1 MFVPLR
7 LHSVYSRGKG
17 SVTLEEAAQWAGRQR
32 LPAAALADVGNIYGW
47 GKWKRVAAGGGVRPL
62 FGCEL
67 ECGGRRFVF
76 LVKTREGYSNLMEI
90 FNRREVRDASGLV
103 VIYVPEGQSRF
114 GDSPSGDGKNG
125 DTKGDMY
132 LRYVSPSEPIVGISE
147 SSESRVWASE
157 AAMLDD
163 LREKV
168 APGDFYLG
176 AEFANFRRILECGGR
191 ESGGHVPIFPEKAK
205 NGDTYPGY
213 MSPFAGL
220 PVVWANPVKY
230 LTSPERLVLL
240 HAIEKKIPYPPERDR
255 LLTKVKIFG
264 PDQEALALRRFGD
277 AAKAAL
283 ARTVEVAEKCE
294 FVFEDVI
301 PGLPADLFPRTLR
314 DVVMER
320 LTAAKTLTW
329 EERRRARRELAVVE
343 QSGFGPYF
351 LAVHDIVEFAR
362 GRGILHNL
370 RGSGASSFL
379 GWLLGVSHVN
389 PMEFDLY
396 FERFLNR
403 GRPDPPD
410 IDIDFDSRRRDEVL
424 AYVLERYGAGKTG
437 AAFVCSLKSF
447 GARSALYETLR
458 AFGVPPEEARGLSKR
473 VPYFAEP
480 FYLRRA
486 APAPGRLD
494 VWKLAAELQDVYHET
509 SLHVGGVI
517 LTPAPVERFLPL
529 ETSAKGLRMTHF
541 DKDAVEDLRL
551 IKLDLLSVRGLAAIS
566 ETKEK
571 LKLRTLPPGDAGTYA
586 ALRAARTIGCFQVE
600 SPAMMNLLRRMK
612 PTDIHEITQALA
624 LIRPGPTE
632 SGMKEALLRR
642 RRGRRGPAKPGETK
656 AGDTYQ
662 RYMSPGEDAFL
673 ARILP
678 ETGGILL
685 YEEQVMQ
692 IAERVAG
699 MPPEEG
705 DFLRRNLRRGG
716 GGDPALRTKFVREA
730 GERGYA
736 APEVERL
743 WKTMEKFSSYS
754 FNKAHSASYAH
765 MAYQAV
771 YLKVRHPGPYFAAVL
786 NAGGGYYDLPEYIAE
801 AKRNGIRILGP
812 DANRSGSGFEVE
824 NGTGNGGNG
833 AGGGPGAIRVGLTSI
848 KGLGLKTIERVLEE
862 RKAGGQYVSVEDFLA
877 RTKPGKAEL
886 LALIRAGVFDSL
898 EPRRTRQVLRYFQG
912 LEHMEEVADIASDE
926 KRRMLYESLG
936 FLPEGDDLDLYEGK
950 RPALRVK
957 DLRDCAGTMVELV
970 VRVVD
975 ARQRETYG
983 MMRSGNGHDGHGA
996 EAGGSGGGWFGP
1008 GRSDGSNDAGPGPG
1022 NGSPGGYGGGDG
1034 GAARGTGRG
1043 GPKYFYLFEDET
1055 GLLEGIGETRCVT
1068 YGTPPVCFLRGE
1080 VRKDG
1085 EGVPKIYNCAF
1096 LRSF

>member
-17 SVTLEEAAQWAGRQR
+17 SVTLEEAAEWAGRQR

-67 ECGGRRFVF
+67 EIGGRRFVF
-76 LVKTREGYSNLMEI
+76 LVKTRPGYSNLMEI
-90 FNRREVRDASGLV
+90 FNRRAVRDASGLV

-114 GDSPSGDGKNG
+114 GDSPSG
-125 DTKGDMY
+125 
-132 LRYVSPSEPIVGISE
+132 YVSPSEPVAGIENSE
-147 SSESRVWASE
+147 SKVWAS
-157 AAMLDD
+157 AAGMLDD
-163 LREKV
+163 LRGKV
-168 APGDFYLG
+168 ALGDFYVG
-176 AEFANFRRILECGGR
+176 VDFANFRRILECGGR
-191 ESGGHVPIFPEKAK
+191 ESGGHVPISSEKAK

-255 LLTKVKIFG
+255 LLGKVKLFG

-277 AAKAAL
+277 AAKEAL
-283 ARTVEVAEKCE
+283 ARTVEVAEKCD
-294 FVFEDVI
+294 FVFEDVV
-301 PGLPADLFPRTLR
+301 PNLPADLFPRTLR

-320 LTAAKTLTW
+320 LTAAKNLTW
-329 EERRRARRELAVVE
+329 KERQRARRELAVVE

-379 GWLLGVSHVN
+379 AWLLGVSHVN

-424 AYVLERYGAGKTG
+424 AYVLKRYGAGKTG
-437 AAFVCSLKSF
+437 AAFVCSLKTF

-458 AFGVPPEEARGLSKR
+458 AFGVPPEEARGFSKR

-494 VWKLAAELQDVYHET
+494 VWKLAAELQDVYHEI

-541 DKDAVEDLRL
+541 DKNAVEDLRL

-624 LIRPGPTE
+624 LVRPGPTE

-642 RRGRRGPAKPGETK
+642 RSGRTGAPA
-656 AGDTYQ
+656 
-662 RYMSPGEDAFL
+662 EDAFL

-705 DFLRRNLRRGG
+705 DLLRRSLRKGR

-743 WKTMEKFSSYS
+743 WRTMEKFSSYS

-771 YLKVRHPGPYFAAVL
+771 YLKVRHPVPYFAAVL

-812 DANRSGSGFEVE
+812 DANRSGPGFEVE

-833 AGGGPGAIRVGLTSI
+833 SGGGAGAIRVGLTSI

-862 RKAGGQYVSVEDFLA
+862 RKAGGDYASVEDFLA

-886 LALIRAGVFDSL
+886 LSLIRAGVFDSL
-898 EPRRTRQVLRYFQG
+898 EPRRTRQILHYFQG

-926 KRRMLYESLG
+926 KRRMLYGSLG
-936 FLPEGDDLDLYEGK
+936 FLPEGDELDLYEGK
-950 RPALRVK
+950 RPVLRVK
-957 DLRDCAGTMVELV
+957 DLRDYAGTMVELV

-983 MMRSGNGHDGHGA
+983 MMRSATGHG
-996 EAGGSGGGWFGP
+996 GGGFGP
-1008 GRSDGSNDAGPGPG
+1008 GQSDGSNDEGPGPG
-1022 NGSPGGYGGGDG
+1022 NGDG
-1034 GAARGTGRG
+1034 GAGRG
-1043 GPKYFYLFEDET
+1043 GAKYFHLFEDET

-1085 EGVPKIYNCAF
+1085 EGIAKIYNCAF

>member
-17 SVTLEEAAQWAGRQR
+17 SVTLEEAAEWAGRQR

-114 GDSPSGDGKNG
+114 GDSPSGYMPPLGGSAEG
-125 DTKGDMY
+125 DRKEDM
-132 LRYVSPSEPIVGISE
+132 SPSD
-147 SSESRVWASE
+147 SE
-157 AAMLDD
+157 ATMLAD
-163 LREKV
+163 LRGKV
-168 APGDFYLG
+168 APGDLYLG

-191 ESGGHVPIFPEKAK
+191 ESGGHVPISSKLEHVP
-205 NGDTYPGY
+205 D
-213 MSPFAGL
+213 SLAGL

-255 LLTKVKIFG
+255 LLAKVKLFG
-264 PDQEALALRRFGD
+264 PDQEALTLRRFGD
-277 AAKAAL
+277 SAKEAL
-283 ARTVEVAEKCE
+283 DRTIEVAEKCE

-320 LTAAKTLTW
+320 LTAAKNLTW
-329 EERRRARRELAVVE
+329 KERQRARRELTVVE

-351 LAVHDIVEFAR
+351 LTVHDIVEFAR

-379 GWLLGVSHVN
+379 AWLLGVSHVN

-424 AYVLERYGAGKTG
+424 TYVLERYGAGKTG
-437 AAFVCSLKSF
+437 AAYVCSLKSF

-458 AFGVPPEEARGLSKR
+458 AFGVPPDEARGLSKR

-494 VWKLAAELQDVYHET
+494 VWKLAAELQDVYHEI

-517 LTPAPVERFLPL
+517 LTPAPVERYLPL

-571 LKLRTLPPGDAGTYA
+571 MKLRTLPPGDAGTYA

-624 LIRPGPTE
+624 LVRPGPTE

-642 RRGRRGPAKPGETK
+642 RSGRPGAPA
-656 AGDTYQ
+656 
-662 RYMSPGEDAFL
+662 EDAFL

-705 DFLRRNLRRGG
+705 DFLRRSLRKGR

-736 APEVERL
+736 AAEVERL

-771 YLKVRHPGPYFAAVL
+771 YLKVRHPVPYFAAVL

-812 DANRSGSGFEVE
+812 DANRSGPGFEVE
-824 NGTGNGGNG
+824 NGKENGGNG
-833 AGGGPGAIRVGLTSI
+833 SGGGPGAIRVGLTSI

-862 RKAGGQYVSVEDFLA
+862 RKAGGEYASVEDFLA

-886 LALIRAGVFDSL
+886 LALIRAGIFDSL
-898 EPRRTRQVLRYFQG
+898 EPRRTRQILRYFQG

-926 KRRMLYESLG
+926 KRRMLYGSLG

-950 RPALRVK
+950 RPVLRVR
-957 DLRDCAGTMVELV
+957 DLKDCAGTMVELV

-983 MMRSGNGHDGHGA
+983 MMRSGNGH
-996 EAGGSGGGWFGP
+996 
-1008 GRSDGSNDAGPGPG
+1008 
-1022 NGSPGGYGGGDG
+1022 GGGDDARPDPDNGSRG
-1034 GAARGTGRG
+1034 GA
-1043 GPKYFYLFEDET
+1043 KYFYLFEDET

>member
-17 SVTLEEAAQWAGRQR
+17 SVTLEEAAGWAAGRR
-32 LPAAALADVGNIYGW
+32 LPAVALTDVGNIYGW
-47 GKWKRVAAGGGVRPL
+47 GKWKRIAPVGGFKPI

-103 VIYVPEGQSRF
+103 VIYIPGRE
-114 GDSPSGDGKNG
+114 SGGGAADKKG
-125 DTKGDMY
+125 DTYKEYM
-132 LRYVSPSEPIVGISE
+132 SPPALPTNGNGGSAGS
-147 SSESRVWASE
+147 WASE
-157 AAMLDD
+157 DACLAE
-163 LREKV
+163 LRDKV
-168 APGDFYLG
+168 APGDLYLG
-176 AEFANFRRILECGGR
+176 ADFANFQRILED
-191 ESGGHVPIFPEKAK
+191 
-205 NGDTYPGY
+205 GDTYRRY
-213 MSPFAGL
+213 MSPNS
-220 PVVWANPVKY
+220 VVWANPIKY
-230 LTSPERLVLL
+230 LRSPERLVLL
-240 HAIEKKIPYPPERDR
+240 HAIEQKVPYPPERDR
-255 LLTKVKIFG
+255 LLGKIKIFG

-277 AAKAAL
+277 AVKDAL
-283 ARTVEVAEKCE
+283 ARTAEVAEKCD
-294 FVFEDVI
+294 FVFENVI
-301 PGLPADLFPRTLR
+301 PNLPADLFPRTLR
-314 DVVMER
+314 EVVTER
-320 LTAAKTLTW
+320 LTAAANLTW
-329 EERRRARRELAVVE
+329 KERQRARRELTVVE

-362 GRGILHNL
+362 RRGILHNL
-370 RGSGASSFL
+370 RGSGASCFL
-379 GWLLGVSHVN
+379 GWLLGISHVS

-424 AYVLERYGAGKTG
+424 KYVLERYGAGRTG
-437 AAFVCSLKSF
+437 AAYVCSLKSF
-447 GARSALYETLR
+447 GGRSALYETLR
-458 AFGVPPEEARGLSKR
+458 AFGAPPEEARSLAKR

-480 FYLRRA
+480 SSLRLA

-517 LTPAPVERFLPL
+517 LTPGPVERYLPL

-571 LKLRTLPPGDAGTYA
+571 LKLGTLPPGDAATYA
-586 ALRAARTIGCFQVE
+586 TLRAARTVGCFQVE
-600 SPAMMNLLRRMK
+600 SPAMMNLLRRMR

-624 LIRPGPTE
+624 LVRPGPTE

-642 RRGRRGPAKPGETK
+642 RSGRGRPG
-656 AGDTYQ
+656 ASAVPD
-662 RYMSPGEDAFL
+662 DAFL

-705 DFLRRNLRRGG
+705 DLLRRSLKKGRGG
-716 GGDPALRTKFVREA
+716 DASLRAKFSREA
-730 GERGYA
+730 GERGYG

-771 YLKVRHPGPYFAAVL
+771 YLKVHQPVAYFAAVL
-786 NAGGGYYDLPEYIAE
+786 NAGGGYYELPEYVAE
-801 AKRNGIRILGP
+801 AKRNGIRVLGP
-812 DANRSGSGFEVE
+812 DANRSAAGFEVE
-824 NGTGNGGNG
+824 KD
-833 AGGGPGAIRVGLTSI
+833 AIRVGLTSI
-848 KGLGLKTIERVLEE
+848 KGLGLKTIDRLLDERT
-862 RKAGGQYVSVEDFLA
+862 AGGAYVSVEDFLA
-877 RTKPGKAEL
+877 RMKPGKAEL
-886 LALIRAGVFDSL
+886 LALIKAGVFDVL

-912 LEHMEEVADIASDE
+912 LENMEEVADIASDE
-926 KRRMLYESLG
+926 KRRMLFESLG

-950 RPALRVK
+950 RPELRVK
-957 DLRDCAGTMVELV
+957 DLKGCAGTMVELV

-975 ARQRETYG
+975 ARQRVTYNTQLG
-983 MMRSGNGHDGHGA
+983 GNGQGGYGRG
-996 EAGGSGGGWFGP
+996 AGGGSDDEEPDP
-1008 GRSDGSNDAGPGPG
+1008 GDRWS
-1022 NGSPGGYGGGDG
+1022 GGYGGNGNG
-1034 GAARGTGRG
+1034 NGNGA
-1043 GPKYFYLFEDET
+1043 KYFYIFEDET
-1055 GLLEGIGETRCVT
+1055 GLLEGVGETRCLT

-1080 VRKDG
+1080 IRVGG
-1085 EGVPKIYNCAF
+1085 EGVPKITKCAF

>member
-7 LHSVYSRGKG
+7 IHSVYSRGKG
-17 SVTLEEAAQWAGRQR
+17 SVTLEEAAGWAAGTR

-47 GKWKRVAAGGGVRPL
+47 GKWKRLAPAGGFKPL

-67 ECGGRRFVF
+67 DVGGRRFVF

-90 FNRREVRDASGLV
+90 FNRREVRDAAGLI
-103 VIYVPEGQSRF
+103 VIYVPEGSARRIEE
-114 GDSPSGDGKNG
+114 DTKDKKG
-125 DTKGDMY
+125 DTYQGYM
-132 LRYVSPSEPIVGISE
+132 SPWPSE
-147 SSESRVWASE
+147 E
-157 AAMLDD
+157 ACLAD
-163 LREKV
+163 LREKIG
-168 APGDFYLG
+168 PGDLYLG
-176 AEFANFRRILECGGR
+176 AEFGNFRRILEN
-191 ESGGHVPIFPEKAK
+191 GGHVPISAK
-205 NGDTYPGY
+205 LEHVPDSLAPD
-213 MSPFAGL
+213 PLADL
-220 PVVWANPVKY
+220 PIVWANPVKS

-240 HAIEKKIPYPPERDR
+240 HAIEKKTPYPPERDR
-255 LLTKVKIFG
+255 LLGRMKLFG

-277 AAKAAL
+277 AAKDAL
-283 ARTVEVAEKCE
+283 GRTAEVAGKCE
-294 FVFEDVI
+294 FVFENVI
-301 PGLPADLFPRTLR
+301 PNLPADLFSRSFR
-314 DVVMER
+314 EVVMER
-320 LTAAKTLTW
+320 LTAATALTW
-329 EERRRARRELAVVE
+329 KERQRARRELAAIE

-351 LAVHDIVEFAR
+351 LVVHDIVEFAR
-362 GRGILHNL
+362 RRGILHNL

-379 GWLLGVSHVN
+379 GWLLGLSHVN
-389 PMEFDLY
+389 PIEFDLY

-424 AYVLERYGAGKTG
+424 RYVLERYGTGRTG
-437 AAFVCSLKSF
+437 AAYVCSLKDF
-447 GARSALYETLR
+447 GGRSALYETLR
-458 AFGVPPEEARGLSKR
+458 AFGVPPEEARGQSKR

-480 FYLRRA
+480 SSLRLA

-494 VWKLAAELQDVYHET
+494 VWKLAAGLQDVYHEI

-517 LTPAPVERFLPL
+517 LTPGPVERYLPL

-571 LKLRTLPPGDAGTYA
+571 LKLRALPPGDAPTYA
-586 ALRAARTIGCFQVE
+586 ALRAARTVGCFQVE

-612 PTDIHEITQALA
+612 PADIHEITQALA
-624 LIRPGPTE
+624 LVRPGPTE

-642 RRGRRGPAKPGETK
+642 RGGRSRSGASAVP
-656 AGDTYQ
+656 
-662 RYMSPGEDAFL
+662 EDAFL

-699 MPPEEG
+699 LPPEEG
-705 DFLRRNLRRGG
+705 DLLRRSLRKGR

-736 APEVERL
+736 APEIERL

-771 YLKVRHPGPYFAAVL
+771 YLKVHQPVTYFAAVL
-786 NAGGGYYDLPEYIAE
+786 NAGGGYYDLPEYVAE
-801 AKRNGIRILGP
+801 AKRNGLRILGP
-812 DANRSGSGFEVE
+812 DANRSGAGFAVE
-824 NGTGNGGNG
+824 G
-833 AGGGPGAIRVGLTSI
+833 GAIRVGLTSI
-848 KGLGLKTIERVLEE
+848 KGLGLKTIERLLDE
-862 RKAGGQYVSVEDFLA
+862 RAAGGEYQSVEDFLA

-886 LALIRAGVFDSL
+886 LTLIKAGVFDVL

-926 KRRMLYESLG
+926 KRRMLFEALG
-936 FLPEGDDLDLYEGK
+936 FLPEGDDLDLYQGQ
-950 RPALRVK
+950 RPELRVK
-957 DLRDCAGTMVELV
+957 DLKDCAGTLVELV

-975 ARQRETYG
+975 ARQRVTYG
-983 MMRSGNGHDGHGA
+983 ALHGGNGH
-996 EAGGSGGGWFGP
+996 
-1008 GRSDGSNDAGPGPG
+1008 
-1022 NGSPGGYGGGDG
+1022 GGYGGYG
-1034 GAARGTGRG
+1034 GNGGGTGGGTGGGSGDEGPEMAEGERG
-1043 GPKYFYLFEDET
+1043 GYGVGTNGAKYFYMFEDET
-1055 GLLEGIGETRCVT
+1055 GLLEGVGETRCVT

-1085 EGVPKIYNCAF
+1085 EGVPKITKCAF

>member
-7 LHSVYSRGKG
+7 IHSVYSRGKG
-17 SVTLEEAAQWAGRQR
+17 SVTLEEAAGWAARRR
-32 LPAAALADVGNIYGW
+32 LPAAGLADMGNIYGW
-47 GKWKRVAAGGGVRPL
+47 GKWKRVAPAGGFKPL

-67 ECGGRRFVF
+67 EVGGRRFVF
-76 LVKTREGYSNLMEI
+76 LVKAREGYSNLIEI

-103 VIYVPEGQSRF
+103 VIYVPDARKGQ
-114 GDSPSGDGKNG
+114 
-125 DTKGDMY
+125 TY
-132 LRYVSPSEPIVGISE
+132 LLQQKVGLTPSENE
-147 SSESRVWASE
+147 E
-157 AAMLDD
+157 ACLAE
-163 LREKV
+163 LRERV
-168 APGDFYLG
+168 GPGDLYVG
-176 AEFANFRRILECGGR
+176 AEFGNFRRVLED
-191 ESGGHVPIFPEKAK
+191 
-205 NGDTYPGY
+205 GDTYRRY
-213 MSPFAGL
+213 MSPSSF
-220 PVVWANPVKY
+220 VWANPVKY

-240 HAIEKKIPYPPERDR
+240 HAIETKVPYPPERDR
-255 LLTKVKIFG
+255 LLGRMRLFG

-277 AAKAAL
+277 AAKDAL
-283 ARTVEVAEKCE
+283 ARTAEVAEKCG
-294 FVFEDVI
+294 FVFESVV
-301 PGLPADLFPRTLR
+301 PNLPADLFPRGFR
-314 DVVMER
+314 EVVLER
-320 LTAAKTLTW
+320 LTAAGSLSWK
-329 EERRRARRELAVVE
+329 ERQRARRELAAIE

-351 LAVHDIVEFAR
+351 LVVHDIVEFAR
-362 GRGILHNL
+362 RRGILHNL

-379 GWLLGVSHVN
+379 GWLLGLSHVN
-389 PMEFDLY
+389 PLEFDLY

-424 AYVLERYGAGKTG
+424 EYVLERYGAGRTG
-437 AAFVCSLKSF
+437 AAYVCSLKDF
-447 GARSALYETLR
+447 GGRSALYETLR

-473 VPYFAEP
+473 VPYFADP
-480 FYLRRA
+480 SWLRRA
-486 APAPGRLD
+486 SPAPGRLD
-494 VWKLAAELQDVYHET
+494 AWKLAAELQDVYHEI

-517 LTPAPVERFLPL
+517 LTPAPVERYLPL

-566 ETKEK
+566 ETKDR
-571 LKLRTLPPGDAGTYA
+571 LKLRALPPGDAAAYA
-586 ALRAARTIGCFQVE
+586 ALRAARTVGCFQVE

-612 PTDIHEITQALA
+612 PSDIHEITQALA
-624 LIRPGPTE
+624 LVRPGPTE

-642 RRGRRGPAKPGETK
+642 RNGRRASPA
-656 AGDTYQ
+656 
-662 RYMSPGEDAFL
+662 EDPFL

-692 IAERVAG
+692 VAERVAG
-699 MPPEEG
+699 LPPEEG
-705 DFLRRNLRRGG
+705 DLLRRSLRRGR

-736 APEVERL
+736 APGIDRL

-754 FNKAHSASYAH
+754 FNKAHSASYAF

-771 YLKVRHPGPYFAAVL
+771 YLKVHHPAPYFAAVL

-801 AKRNGIRILGP
+801 AKRVGLRVLAP
-812 DANRSGSGFEVE
+812 DANRSAAGFEVE
-824 NGTGNGGNG
+824 D
-833 AGGGPGAIRVGLTSI
+833 GAIRVGLTSI

-862 RKAGGQYVSVEDFLA
+862 RRAGGDYLSVEDFLG
-877 RTKPGKAEL
+877 RIKPGRAEL
-886 LALIRAGVFDSL
+886 LSLIRAGVFDSL

-936 FLPEGDDLDLYEGK
+936 FLPEGDELDLYEGK
-950 RPALRVK
+950 RPPLRVK
-957 DLRDCAGTMVELV
+957 DLKDCAGTMVELV

-975 ARQRETYG
+975 ARQRVTYG
-983 MMRSGNGHDGHGA
+983 ARRGD
-996 EAGGSGGGWFGP
+996 EDRGGSGGWGG
-1008 GRSDGSNDAGPGPG
+1008 G
-1022 NGSPGGYGGGDG
+1022 NG
-1034 GAARGTGRG
+1034 A
-1043 GPKYFYLFEDET
+1043 KYFYMFEDET
-1055 GLLEGIGETRCVT
+1055 GLLEGIGETRCAA

-1085 EGVPKIYNCAF
+1085 EGVPKITQCVF

>member
-17 SVTLEEAAQWAGRQR
+17 SVTLEEAAEWAGRQR

-114 GDSPSGDGKNG
+114 GDSPSGYMPPSGGSAEG
-125 DTKGDMY
+125 DRKEDM
-132 LRYVSPSEPIVGISE
+132 SPSD
-147 SSESRVWASE
+147 SE
-157 AAMLDD
+157 AAMLAD
-163 LREKV
+163 LRAKV
-168 APGDFYLG
+168 APGDLYLG

-191 ESGGHVPIFPEKAK
+191 ESGGHVPISSKLEHVP
-205 NGDTYPGY
+205 D
-213 MSPFAGL
+213 SLAGL

-230 LTSPERLVLL
+230 LRSPERLVLL

-255 LLTKVKIFG
+255 LLGKVKLFG

-277 AAKAAL
+277 SAKEAL
-283 ARTVEVAEKCE
+283 NRTIEVAEKCE

-314 DVVMER
+314 DVVTER
-320 LTAAKTLTW
+320 LTAAKNLTW

-494 VWKLAAELQDVYHET
+494 VWKLAAELQDVYHGI

-571 LKLRTLPPGDAGTYA
+571 MKLRTLPPGDAGTYA

-624 LIRPGPTE
+624 LVRPGPTE

-642 RRGRRGPAKPGETK
+642 RSGRG
-656 AGDTYQ
+656 AGT
-662 RYMSPGEDAFL
+662 SAEDAFL

-692 IAERVAG
+692 VAERMAG

-705 DFLRRNLRRGG
+705 DLLRRSLRKGR
-716 GGDPALRTKFVREA
+716 GGDPALRTKFFREA

-736 APEVERL
+736 AAEVERL

-754 FNKAHSASYAH
+754 FNKAHSASYAF

-771 YLKVRHPGPYFAAVL
+771 YLKVRHPVPYFAAVL
-786 NAGGGYYDLPEYIAE
+786 NAGGGYYDLAEYIAE

-812 DANRSGSGFEVE
+812 DANRSGPGFEVE

-833 AGGGPGAIRVGLTSI
+833 SGGGPGAIRVGLTSI
-848 KGLGLKTIERVLEE
+848 KGLGLKTIDRVLEE
-862 RKAGGQYVSVEDFLA
+862 RKAGGEYASVEDFLA

-886 LALIRAGVFDSL
+886 LSLIRAGVFDSL
-898 EPRRTRQVLRYFQG
+898 EPRRTRQILRYFQG

-926 KRRMLYESLG
+926 KRRMLYGSLG
-936 FLPEGDDLDLYEGK
+936 FLPEGDELDLYEGK

-983 MMRSGNGHDGHGA
+983 MMRSGNGHGGHGGD
-996 EAGGSGGGWFGP
+996 GGSGVGSGP
-1008 GRSDGSNDAGPGPG
+1008 GQSEGSNDEGPGPG
-1022 NGSPGGYGGGDG
+1022 NGDG
-1034 GAARGTGRG
+1034 GAGRG
-1043 GPKYFYLFEDET
+1043 GAKYFYLFEDET

-1068 YGTPPVCFLRGE
+1068 YGTPPICFLRGE

>member
-17 SVTLEEAAQWAGRQR
+17 SVTLEEAARWAGRKR
-32 LPAAALADVGNIYGW
+32 LPAAALADTGNIYGW

-67 ECGGRRFVF
+67 EIGGRRFVF
-76 LVKTREGYSNLMEI
+76 LVKVRPGYSNLMEI

-103 VIYVPEGQSRF
+103 AIYVPEGQSRF
-114 GDSPSGDGKNG
+114 GDSPSGYMPPSGG
-125 DTKGDMY
+125 SAEDTKGNMPQF
-132 LRYVSPSEPIVGISE
+132 LRNWDVSPSCDL
-147 SSESRVWASE
+147 ANE

-163 LREKV
+163 LRGKV
-168 APGDFYLG
+168 APGDLYVG
-176 AEFANFRRILECGGR
+176 AEFANFNRLL
-191 ESGGHVPIFPEKAK
+191 ESGGHVPISSKLEHVP
-205 NGDTYPGY
+205 D
-213 MSPFAGL
+213 SLAGL

-255 LLTKVKIFG
+255 LLAKVRLFG

-277 AAKAAL
+277 AAKEAL

-301 PGLPADLFPRTLR
+301 PNLPADLFPRTLR

-320 LTAAKTLTW
+320 LTAAKNLTW
-329 EERRRARRELAVVE
+329 KERQRARRELAVVE

-379 GWLLGVSHVN
+379 AWLLGVSHVN

-424 AYVLERYGAGKTG
+424 AYVLKRYGAGKTG
-437 AAFVCSLKSF
+437 AAFVCSLKNF

-473 VPYFAEP
+473 IPYFAEP

-571 LKLRTLPPGDAGTYA
+571 LKLRTLPPGDAGVYA
-586 ALRAARTIGCFQVE
+586 ALRAARTVGCFQVE

-612 PTDIHEITQALA
+612 PADIHEITQALA
-624 LIRPGPTE
+624 LVRPGPTE

-642 RRGRRGPAKPGETK
+642 RSGRTGPA
-656 AGDTYQ
+656 AA
-662 RYMSPGEDAFL
+662 EDAFL

-705 DFLRRNLRRGG
+705 DLLRRSLRKGRGG
-716 GGDPALRTKFVREA
+716 EPALRAKFVREA

-771 YLKVRHPGPYFAAVL
+771 YLKVHHPVTYFAAVL
-786 NAGGGYYDLPEYIAE
+786 NAGGGYYDLPEYVAE
-801 AKRNGIRILGP
+801 VKRNGIRVLGP
-812 DANRSGSGFEVE
+812 DANRSGPGFEVE
-824 NGTGNGGNG
+824 DGAGNGGNG
-833 AGGGPGAIRVGLTSI
+833 SGGGPGIIRVGFTSI

-862 RKAGGQYVSVEDFLA
+862 RKAGGEYASVEDFLA

-936 FLPEGDDLDLYEGK
+936 FLPEGDELDLFEGK
-950 RPALRVK
+950 RPTLRVK
-957 DLRDCAGTMVELV
+957 NLGDCAGTMVELV

-975 ARQRETYG
+975 ARQREIYG
-983 MMRSGNGHDGHGA
+983 MMRSGNGKGA
-996 EAGGSGGGWFGP
+996 GAGG
-1008 GRSDGSNDAGPGPG
+1008 G
-1022 NGSPGGYGGGDG
+1022 NGSRG
-1034 GAARGTGRG
+1034 GA
-1043 GPKYFYLFEDET
+1043 KYFYLFEDET

>member
-17 SVTLEEAAQWAGRQR
+17 SVTLEEAASWAAGKG
-32 LPAAALADVGNIYGW
+32 LPAAALTDAGNIYGW
-47 GKWKRVAAGGGVRPL
+47 GKWKRIAPAGGFKPV

-76 LVKTREGYSNLMEI
+76 LVRTREGYPNLMEI
-90 FNRREVRDASGLV
+90 FNRREVRDASGLA
-103 VIYVPEGQSRF
+103 VIYVPGRE
-114 GDSPSGDGKNG
+114 NG
-125 DTKGDMY
+125 GGVAGGA
-132 LRYVSPSEPIVGISE
+132 L
-147 SSESRVWASE
+147 A
-157 AAMLDD
+157 D
-163 LREKV
+163 LRDKV
-168 APGDFYLG
+168 APGDLYLG
-176 AEFANFRRILECGGR
+176 ADFANFNRLR
-191 ESGGHVPIFPEKAK
+191 ESRVLA
-205 NGDTYPGY
+205 D
-213 MSPFAGL
+213 L
-220 PVVWANPVKY
+220 PVVWVNPIKY
-230 LTSPERLVLL
+230 LRSPERLVLL
-240 HAIEKKIPYPPERDR
+240 HAIEQKVPYPPERDR
-255 LLTKVKIFG
+255 LLGKVRLFG

-277 AAKAAL
+277 AVKDAL
-283 ARTVEVAEKCE
+283 ARTAEVAEKCE
-294 FVFEDVI
+294 FVFENVI
-301 PGLPADLFPRTLR
+301 PNLPADLFPRTLR
-314 DVVMER
+314 EVVMER
-320 LTAAKTLTW
+320 LTASANLTW
-329 EERRRARRELAVVE
+329 KERQRARRELTAVE

-379 GWLLGVSHVN
+379 AWLLGVSHVS

-424 AYVLERYGAGKTG
+424 KYVLERYGAGKTG
-437 AAFVCSLKSF
+437 AAYVCSLKSF
-447 GARSALYETLR
+447 GGRSALYETLR
-458 AFGVPPEEARGLSKR
+458 AFGAPPEEARSLSKR

-480 FYLRRA
+480 SSLRLA

-517 LTPAPVERFLPL
+517 LTPGPVERYLPL

-571 LKLRTLPPGDAGTYA
+571 LKLKTLPPGDAATYA
-586 ALRAARTIGCFQVE
+586 TLRAARTVGCFQVE

-612 PTDIHEITQALA
+612 PVDIHEITQALA
-624 LIRPGPTE
+624 LVRPGPTE

-642 RRGRRGPAKPGETK
+642 RSGRGRPG
-656 AGDTYQ
+656 ASAVPD
-662 RYMSPGEDAFL
+662 DAFL

-705 DFLRRNLRRGG
+705 DLLRRSLKKGRGG
-716 GGDPALRTKFVREA
+716 DAALRAKFVREA
-730 GERGYA
+730 GERGYG
-736 APEVERL
+736 APEVDRL

-771 YLKVRHPGPYFAAVL
+771 YLKVHQPVAYFAAVL
-786 NAGGGYYDLPEYIAE
+786 NAGGGYYELPEYVAE

-812 DANRSGSGFEVE
+812 DANRSAAGFEVE
-824 NGTGNGGNG
+824 KD
-833 AGGGPGAIRVGLTSI
+833 AIRVGLTSI
-848 KGLGLKTIERVLEE
+848 KGLGLKTIDRLLDERA
-862 RKAGGQYVSVEDFLA
+862 AGGAYVSVEDFLA
-877 RTKPGKAEL
+877 RMKPGKAEL
-886 LALIRAGVFDSL
+886 LALIKAGVFDVL

-912 LEHMEEVADIASDE
+912 LENMEEVADIASDE
-926 KRRMLYESLG
+926 KRRMLFESLG

-950 RPALRVK
+950 RPELRVK
-957 DLRDCAGTMVELV
+957 DLKSCAGTMVEII

-975 ARQRETYG
+975 ARQRVTYNAQLG
-983 MMRSGNGHDGHGA
+983 GNGQGGYGGFGRG
-996 EAGGSGGGWFGP
+996 AGGGSDDEETDP
-1008 GRSDGSNDAGPGPG
+1008 GDRW
-1022 NGSPGGYGGGDG
+1022 PGGYGGNGNG
-1034 GAARGTGRG
+1034 NGA
-1043 GPKYFYLFEDET
+1043 KYFYIFEDET
-1055 GLLEGIGETRCVT
+1055 GLLEGVGETRCLT

-1080 VRKDG
+1080 IRVDG
-1085 EGVPKIYNCAF
+1085 EGVPKITKCAF

>member
-1 MFVPLR
+1 MFIPLR

-17 SVTLEEAAQWAGRQR
+17 SVTLEEAAEWAGRQR

-114 GDSPSGDGKNG
+114 GDSPSGYMPPSGG
-125 DTKGDMY
+125 SAEDTKGDMY
-132 LRYVSPSEPIVGISE
+132 LRYVSPSEPVVGIPE

-157 AAMLDD
+157 VAMLAD
-163 LREKV
+163 LRAKV
-168 APGDFYLG
+168 APGDLYLG

-191 ESGGHVPIFPEKAK
+191 ESGGHVPVSSKLEHVPDSLVPDSLA
-205 NGDTYPGY
+205 D
-213 MSPFAGL
+213 L
-220 PVVWANPVKY
+220 PVVWTNPVKY
-230 LTSPERLVLL
+230 LASPERLVLL

-255 LLTKVKIFG
+255 LLAKVKIFG

-277 AAKAAL
+277 AAKEAL
-283 ARTVEVAEKCE
+283 ARTVEAAEKCE
-294 FVFEDVI
+294 FVFEGVV
-301 PGLPADLFPRTLR
+301 PNLPADLFPRTLR
-314 DVVMER
+314 DVVTER
-320 LTAAKTLTW
+320 LTAAKNLTW
-329 EERRRARRELAVVE
+329 KERQRARRELAVVE

-379 GWLLGVSHVN
+379 AWLLGVSHVN

-424 AYVLERYGAGKTG
+424 AYVLKRYGAGNTG
-437 AAFVCSLKSF
+437 AAFVCSLKNF

-458 AFGVPPEEARGLSKR
+458 AFGVPPEEARGLAKR

-517 LTPAPVERFLPL
+517 LTPAPVERYLPL

-571 LKLRTLPPGDAGTYA
+571 LKLRTLPPADAGTYA
-586 ALRAARTIGCFQVE
+586 ALRAARTVGCFQVE

-612 PTDIHEITQALA
+612 PADIHEITQALA

-642 RRGRRGPAKPGETK
+642 RSGRG
-656 AGDTYQ
+656 AGT
-662 RYMSPGEDAFL
+662 SAADAFL

-692 IAERVAG
+692 VAERVAG

-705 DFLRRNLRRGG
+705 DLLRRSLRKGR

-736 APEVERL
+736 TAEVERL

-754 FNKAHSASYAH
+754 FNKAHSASYAF

-771 YLKVRHPGPYFAAVL
+771 YLKVRHPVPYFAAVL

-801 AKRNGIRILGP
+801 AKRNGIHILGP
-812 DANRSGSGFEVE
+812 DANRSGPGFEVE

-833 AGGGPGAIRVGLTSI
+833 SGGGSGTIRVGFTSI

-862 RKAGGQYVSVEDFLA
+862 RKAGGEYASVEDFLA

-886 LALIRAGVFDSL
+886 LSLIRAGVFDSL
-898 EPRRTRQVLRYFQG
+898 EPRRTRQILRYFQG

-936 FLPEGDDLDLYEGK
+936 FLPEGDELDLYEGK

-957 DLRDCAGTMVELV
+957 DLGDCAGTMVELV

-983 MMRSGNGHDGHGA
+983 MMRSGNGHGGHG
-996 EAGGSGGGWFGP
+996 GGVGSGDGAWFGP
-1008 GRSDGSNDAGPGPG
+1008 GRGEGNDDAGPDPD
-1022 NGSPGGYGGGDG
+1022 NGSRG
-1034 GAARGTGRG
+1034 GA
-1043 GPKYFYLFEDET
+1043 KYFYLFEDET

-1085 EGVPKIYNCAF
+1085 EGVPKITNCAF

>member
-7 LHSVYSRGKG
+7 IHSVYSRGKG
-17 SVTLEEAAQWAGRQR
+17 SVTLEEAAGWAARRR
-32 LPAAALADVGNIYGW
+32 LAAAGLADAGNIYGW
-47 GKWKRVAAGGGVRPL
+47 GKWKRVAPSGGFKPL

-76 LVKTREGYSNLMEI
+76 LVRTGAGYSNLMEI

-103 VIYVPEGQSRF
+103 VIYIPGARGGQTYLLQQKV
-114 GDSPSGDGKNG
+114 GLTPSDG
-125 DTKGDMY
+125 
-132 LRYVSPSEPIVGISE
+132 P
-147 SSESRVWASE
+147 SE
-157 AAMLDD
+157 AAMIAD

-168 APGDFYLG
+168 APGDLYVG
-176 AEFANFRRILECGGR
+176 AEFGNFA
-191 ESGGHVPIFPEKAK
+191 P
-205 NGDTYPGY
+205 GDTDKSMFPGCGAD
-213 MSPFAGL
+213 PLADL

-240 HAIEKKIPYPPERDR
+240 HAIEKKVPYPPERDR
-255 LLTKVKIFG
+255 LLGKVRLYG

-277 AAKAAL
+277 AAKDAL
-283 ARTVEVAEKCE
+283 ARTAEVAEKCD
-294 FVFEDVI
+294 FAFDGIV
-301 PGLPADLFPRTLR
+301 PNLPADLFPRSLR
-314 DVVMER
+314 EVVMER
-320 LTAAKTLTW
+320 LTAAKSLTW
-329 EERRRARRELAVVE
+329 KERQRARRELAAVE

-351 LAVHDIVEFAR
+351 LVVHDIVEFAR
-362 GRGILHNL
+362 RRGILHNL

-379 GWLLGVSHVN
+379 AWLLGVSHVS

-424 AYVLERYGAGKTG
+424 TYVLERYGAGKTG
-437 AAFVCSLKSF
+437 AAYVCSLKDF
-447 GARSALYETLR
+447 GGRSALYETLR

-480 FYLRRA
+480 SWLRRA

-494 VWKLAAELQDVYHET
+494 AWKLAAELQDVYHEI

-517 LTPAPVERFLPL
+517 LTPAPAERFLPL

-566 ETKEK
+566 ETKDR
-571 LKLRTLPPGDAGTYA
+571 LKLRTLPPADAATYA
-586 ALRAARTIGCFQVE
+586 ALRSARTVGCFQVE

-612 PTDIHEITQALA
+612 PADIHEITQALA
-624 LIRPGPTE
+624 LVRPGPTE

-642 RRGRRGPAKPGETK
+642 RNGRGRSVAVP
-656 AGDTYQ
+656 
-662 RYMSPGEDAFL
+662 EDPFL

-692 IAERVAG
+692 VAERVAG
-699 MPPEEG
+699 LPPEEG
-705 DFLRRNLRRGG
+705 DLLRRSLRKGR

-736 APEVERL
+736 AAEAERL
-743 WKTMEKFSSYS
+743 WRTMEKFSSYS
-754 FNKAHSASYAH
+754 FNKAHSASYAF

-771 YLKVRHPGPYFAAVL
+771 YLKVHHPGPYFAAVL
-786 NAGGGYYDLPEYIAE
+786 NAGGGYYDLAEYVAE
-801 AKRNGIRILGP
+801 AKRNGLRILVP
-812 DANRSGSGFEVE
+812 DANRSAAGFEVE
-824 NGTGNGGNG
+824 N
-833 AGGGPGAIRVGLTSI
+833 GAIRVGLTSI

-862 RKAGGQYVSVEDFLA
+862 RRAGGDYLSVEDFLA
-877 RTKPGKAEL
+877 RIKPGKAEL

-936 FLPEGDDLDLYEGK
+936 FLPEGDELDLYEGK
-950 RPALRVK
+950 RPPLRVK
-957 DLRDCAGTMVELV
+957 DLKACAGTVVELI

-975 ARQRETYG
+975 ARQRVTYG
-983 MMRSGNGHDGHGA
+983 ATRGDDGRGGYGEWGGGNGDG
-996 EAGGSGGGWFGP
+996 EP
-1008 GRSDGSNDAGPGPG
+1008 EPGPG
-1022 NGSPGGYGGGDG
+1022 D
-1034 GAARGTGRG
+1034 GRG
-1043 GPKYFYLFEDET
+1043 GAKYFYMFEDET
-1055 GLLEGIGETRCVT
+1055 GLLEGVGETRCVT

-1085 EGVPKIYNCAF
+1085 EGVPKITKCAF

>member
-17 SVTLEEAAQWAGRQR
+17 SVTLEEASGWAAARR
-32 LPAAALADVGNIYGW
+32 LPAAGLADIGNIYGW
-47 GKWKRVAAGGGVRPL
+47 GKWKRLAPAGGYRPL

-76 LVKTREGYSNLMEI
+76 LVRRREGYSNLMEI
-90 FNRREVRDASGLV
+90 FNRGEVRDASGLV
-103 VIYVPEGQSRF
+103 VIYVPGARGGQ
-114 GDSPSGDGKNG
+114 
-125 DTKGDMY
+125 TY
-132 LRYVSPSEPIVGISE
+132 LLQQKVGLTPSEGP
-147 SSESRVWASE
+147 SE
-157 AAMLDD
+157 AALLAD

-168 APGDFYLG
+168 APGDLYIG
-176 AEFANFRRILECGGR
+176 ADFGNFDRIGG
-191 ESGGHVPIFPEKAK
+191 SGGHVPNPLADF
-205 NGDTYPGY
+205 
-213 MSPFAGL
+213 

-230 LTSPERLVLL
+230 LTSPERLILL
-240 HAIEKKIPYPPERDR
+240 HAIEKKVPYPPERDR
-255 LLTKVKIFG
+255 LLAKVRIFG
-264 PDQEALALRRFGD
+264 PGQEALALRRFGE
-277 AAKAAL
+277 AAKDAL
-283 ARTVEVAEKCE
+283 TLTFDVAEKCE
-294 FVFEDVI
+294 FVFDGIV
-301 PGLPADLFPRTLR
+301 PDLPADLFPRSLPQ
-314 DVVMER
+314 VVMER
-320 LTAAKTLTW
+320 LAAARDLTW
-329 EERRRARRELAVVE
+329 KERQRARRELAAVE

-351 LAVHDIVEFAR
+351 LVVHDIVEFAR
-362 GRGILHNL
+362 RRGILHNL

-379 GWLLGVSHVN
+379 GWLLGISHVN
-389 PMEFDLY
+389 PIAFDLY

-424 AYVLERYGAGKTG
+424 AYVLERYGTGRTG
-437 AAFVCSLKSF
+437 AAYVCSLKDF
-447 GARSALYETLR
+447 GGRSALYETLR
-458 AFGVPPEEARGLSKR
+458 AFGAPPEEARDQSKR

-480 FYLRRA
+480 SWLRRA

-494 VWKLAAELQDVYHET
+494 AWKLAAGLQDVYRET

-517 LTPAPVERFLPL
+517 LTPGPVERYLPL

-551 IKLDLLSVRGLAAIS
+551 IKLDLLSVRGLAAVS

-571 LKLRTLPPGDAGTYA
+571 LKLRTLPPGDAATYV
-586 ALRAARTIGCFQVE
+586 ALRAARTVGCFQVE

-612 PTDIHEITQALA
+612 PVDIHEITQALA
-624 LIRPGPTE
+624 LVRPGPTE
-632 SGMKEALLRR
+632 SGMKGALLRR
-642 RRGRRGPAKPGETK
+642 RSGRGPVKT
-656 AGDTYQ
+656 GDT
-662 RYMSPGEDAFL
+662 FL

-692 IAERVAG
+692 VAERVAG

-705 DFLRRNLRRGG
+705 DLLRRSLKKGP
-716 GGDPALRTKFVREA
+716 GGDPTLRAKFVREA

-736 APEVERL
+736 PAEIERL

-754 FNKAHSASYAH
+754 FNKAHSASYAY

-771 YLKVRHPGPYFAAVL
+771 FLKVHHPVAYFAAVL

-801 AKRNGIRILGP
+801 AKRNGIRVLGP
-812 DANRSGSGFEVE
+812 DANRSGAGFEVE
-824 NGTGNGGNG
+824 
-833 AGGGPGAIRVGLTSI
+833 AGAIRVGLTSI
-848 KGLGLKTIERVLEE
+848 KGLGLKPIERILDE
-862 RKAGGQYVSVEDFLA
+862 RRAGGEYLSVEDFLA

-926 KRRMLYESLG
+926 KRRMLFESLG
-936 FLPEGDDLDLYEGK
+936 FLPEGDDLDLYEGN
-950 RPALRVK
+950 RPPLRIK
-957 DLRDCAGTMVELV
+957 DLKDCAGTMVELV

-975 ARQRETYG
+975 ARQRVSYHPAAG
-983 MMRSGNGHDGHGA
+983 GNGRGGAGH
-996 EAGGSGGGWFGP
+996 GGSGGYAGYGP
-1008 GRSDGSNDAGPGPG
+1008 GRNGGSDDDDPEPGGPAAEGPGGG
-1022 NGSPGGYGGGDG
+1022 NG
-1034 GAARGTGRG
+1034 GA
-1043 GPKYFYLFEDET
+1043 KYFYMFEDET
-1055 GLLEGIGETRCVT
+1055 GLLEGIGATRCAT
-1068 YGTPPVCFLRGE
+1068 YGMPPVCFLRGE
-1080 VRKDG
+1080 VRNDG
-1085 EGVPKIYNCAF
+1085 EGVPKITRCAF

>member
-7 LHSVYSRGKG
+7 IHSVYSRGKG
-17 SVTLEEAAQWAGRQR
+17 SVTLEEAVGWAGGKR
-32 LPAAALADVGNIYGW
+32 LPAAALADTGNIYGW
-47 GKWKRVAAGGGVRPL
+47 GKWKRVAPAGGFKPL

-67 ECGGRRFVF
+67 EIGGRRFVF
-76 LVKTREGYSNLMEI
+76 LVKAREGYSNLMEI
-90 FNRREVRDASGLV
+90 FNRKEVRNASGLI
-103 VIYVPEGQSRF
+103 VIYIPDG
-114 GDSPSGDGKNG
+114 SGGGTAEKAKKG
-125 DTKGDMY
+125 DTY
-132 LRYVSPSEPIVGISE
+132 PRYMSPLEPVAGIPE
-147 SSESRVWASE
+147 SSGNGAWASE
-157 AAMLDD
+157 AEMLAD
-163 LREKV
+163 LREKI
-168 APGDFYLG
+168 APGDLYIG
-176 AEFANFRRILECGGR
+176 ADFANFRLI
-191 ESGGHVPIFPEKAK
+191 SGTCTSG
-205 NGDTYPGY
+205 TYPQKSGVGAN
-213 MSPFAGL
+213 PLADL

-240 HAIEKKIPYPPERDR
+240 HAIEKKVPYPPERDR
-255 LLTKVKIFG
+255 LLAKAKLFG

-277 AAKAAL
+277 AAKEAL

-314 DVVMER
+314 HVVMER
-320 LTAAKTLTW
+320 LTAAKNLTW
-329 EERRRARRELAVVE
+329 KERQRARRELAVVE

-362 GRGILHNL
+362 RRGILHNL

-379 GWLLGVSHVN
+379 AWLLGVSHVS
-389 PMEFDLY
+389 PIEFDLY

-424 AYVLERYGAGKTG
+424 QYVLERYGAGKTG
-437 AAFVCSLKSF
+437 AAYVCSLKNF

-480 FYLRRA
+480 SYLRRA

-494 VWKLAAELQDVYHET
+494 VWKLAAELQDVYHEI

-571 LKLRTLPPGDAGTYA
+571 LKLRTLPPGDAGVYA
-586 ALRAARTIGCFQVE
+586 ALRAARTVGCFQVE

-612 PTDIHEITQALA
+612 PADIHEITQALA
-624 LIRPGPTE
+624 LVRPGPTE

-642 RRGRRGPAKPGETK
+642 RSSRMGAAPPA
-656 AGDTYQ
+656 
-662 RYMSPGEDAFL
+662 EDAFL

-692 IAERVAG
+692 VAERVAG

-705 DFLRRNLRRGG
+705 DLLRRSLRKGR
-716 GGDPALRTKFVREA
+716 GGDPTLRTKFVREA

-736 APEVERL
+736 AAEVERL

-754 FNKAHSASYAH
+754 FNKAHSAAYAH

-771 YLKVRHPGPYFAAVL
+771 YLKVRHPVPYFAAVL

-801 AKRNGIRILGP
+801 AKRNGIRVLGP
-812 DANRSGSGFEVE
+812 DANRSAAAFEVE
-824 NGTGNGGNG
+824 DGAGSGGKGGNGG
-833 AGGGPGAIRVGLTSI
+833 ADGGPDAIRVGFTSI
-848 KGLGLKTIERVLEE
+848 KGLGLKTVERVLEE
-862 RKAGGQYVSVEDFLA
+862 RKAGGEYASVEDFLA

-886 LALIRAGVFDSL
+886 LSLIRAGVFDSL

-936 FLPEGDDLDLYEGK
+936 FLPEGDELDLYEGK
-950 RPALRVK
+950 RPALRVR
-957 DLRDCAGTMVELV
+957 DLKDCAGTMVELV

-983 MMRSGNGHDGHGA
+983 MMRSATGHGGHGA
-996 EAGGSGGGWFGP
+996 G
-1008 GRSDGSNDAGPGPG
+1008 DGNSA
-1022 NGSPGGYGGGDG
+1022 GGGD
-1034 GAARGTGRG
+1034 A
-1043 GPKYFYLFEDET
+1043 KYFYLFEDET
-1055 GLLEGIGETRCVT
+1055 GLLEGVGETRCVT

-1080 VRKDG
+1080 IRKDG
-1085 EGVPKIYNCAF
+1085 EGVPKIYSCAF